1 MKIQS
6 SNVNM
11 ASHRDYYAIY
21 EQKSAS
27 IVTTD
32 AEAATIELSG
42 KSGNLIEQLDE
53 SKSQIMEARKERAQ
67 ENLKKAFERINNR
80 SNEVSEKGEMQQPK
94 SEDEVQLEILK
105 RMMEVLK
112 RLRGGNV
119 ASASGQLK
127 QLQAQYKNV
136 KKTEAGGYRL
146 EASVGN
152 VSSRAV
158 TGWTRTTVKSA
169 FFAETENTCYQARGV
184 VKTAD
189 GREISFGVDLE
200 MSRSF
205 CAKYESMTQEE
216 YICTDPLVINLDT
229 NIGSVSDQKFLFDL
243 DSDGEEELISF
254 AGEGSGFL
262 ALDKNGDGKINDGSE
277 LFGTKSGNGFADLA
291 AYDEDGNGWIDEN
304 DAIFKDL
311 KIWTKDAQGNNKL
324 IDLGQAGV
332 GAIYLGYSSTQFSLN
347 ETETNHTNGIIRSTG
362 VFLKENGGAGTIQ
375 HIDLTL

>member
-11 ASHRDYYAIY
+11 ASHRDYYAAY

-42 KSGNLIEQLDE
+42 KSGNMIEQLDE
-53 SKSQIMEARKERAQ
+53 SKRQIMEARKERAQ

-112 RLRGGNV
+112 RLRGGNA

-158 TGWTRTTVKSA
+158 TGWTKTTVKSA

-216 YICTDPLVINLDT
+216 YICTDPLVINLDS
-229 NIGSVSDQKFLFDL
+229 NIASVSDQKFLFDI
-243 DSDGEEELISF
+243 DSDGKEESISF
-254 AGEGSGFL
+254 AGKGSGFL
-262 ALDKNGDGKINDGSE
+262 ALDKNKDGRINDGSE
-277 LFGTKSGNGFADLA
+277 LFGTRSGDGFRDLA

-304 DAIFKDL
+304 DSIFKDL
-311 KIWTKDAQGNNKL
+311 KVWTKDENGKDIL
-324 IDLGQAGV
+324 MDLRQANV
-332 GAIYLGYSSTQFSLN
+332 GAIYLGSTETEFSLN
-347 ETETNHTNGIIRSTG
+347 RAEDNHTDGIIRRTG
-362 VFLKENGGAGTIQ
+362 LYLKETGEVGTVQ
-375 HIDLTL
+375 HVDLTL